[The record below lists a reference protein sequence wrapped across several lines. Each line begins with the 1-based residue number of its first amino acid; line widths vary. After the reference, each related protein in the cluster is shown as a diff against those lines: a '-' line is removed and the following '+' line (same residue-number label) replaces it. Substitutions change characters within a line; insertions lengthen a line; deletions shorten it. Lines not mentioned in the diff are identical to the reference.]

1 MDRSSMN
8 RMLPGLILIALGVIF
23 LLSRTFVALSGAVL
37 LGGLGALFIFAYFA
51 TRKYGWLIP
60 GSILAGLGFGELIGW
75 SSLGLGLGFIGIFV
89 IDVIVRGKSH
99 WWPLIP
105 GVIITLDALGDRA
118 NVVIAPLRNLISN
131 WWPLLLIVIGLW
143 LLFQNRRKT

>member
-1 MDRSSMN
+1 MN
-8 RMLPGLILIALGVIF
+8 RMLPGLILIALGVLF
-23 LLSRTFVALSGAVL
+23 LVGRLSGVIV
-37 LGGLGALFIFAYFA
+37 LGGLGAIFIVAYLT

-60 GSILAGLGFGELIGW
+60 GCILAGLGLGELLGW

-89 IDVIVRGKSH
+89 IDLIMRGKSH

-118 NVVIAPLRNLISN
+118 NVVIAPLRGLVASG
-131 WWPLLLIVIGLW
+131 WPLLLIAIGLL
-143 LLFQNRRKT
+143 LLFQNRREK

>member
-1 MDRSSMN
+1 MDRSNVN
-8 RMLPGLILIALGVIF
+8 RMLPGLILIALGVLF
-23 LLSRTFVALSGAVL
+23 LVGRLSGVIV
-37 LGGLGALFIFAYFA
+37 LGGLGAIFIVAYLI

-60 GSILAGLGFGELIGW
+60 GCILAGLGLGELLGW

-89 IDVIVRGKSH
+89 IDLIVRGKSH

-118 NVVIAPLRNLISN
+118 NVVIAPLRGFITS
-131 WWPLLLIVIGLW
+131 WWPLLLIAIGLL
-143 LLFQNRRKT
+143 LLFQNRR